1 MTRREFAFAA
11 LSICPEQSD
20 VVKNYW
26 PEPSTWCFLLGGNW
40 GGGQGCSDPLVH
52 LFPDCVCNRSLTLVP
67 GELEVVGPEDSCV
80 ASGDGKSSSDS
91 S

>member
-1 MTRREFAFAA
+1 MFSFGG
-11 LSICPEQSD
+11 Q
-20 VVKNYW
+20 
-26 PEPSTWCFLLGGNW
+26 LGGW
-40 GGGQGCSDPLVH
+40 AGLKWPLSAFIPR
-52 LFPDCVCNRSLTLVP
+52 LCNRSLTLVP